1 MRSKVH
7 SPFLHNLF
15 VCCGENYQDFVVE
28 INTQIEMKIEELYEM
43 VNETVKNKK
52 IVDDGRSI
60 ITNRFRKF
68 VEEKRQ
74 GHNNKR
80 NPQYCMIRFYKEISN
95 MSQKLN
101 LPRNENS
108 TVKQS
113 DIDILKSFKTEFDY
127 YRNKDAGAVNDKR
140 LRGLFQNISKG
151 KELNDDQE
159 YLFECLLKI
168 IFPEYIDAFEEN
180 LVKKINCKS
189 WEEVAFGDRRHQEM
203 IKNILESDVKY
214 KQVHGLFNKLNEMMV
229 ENTEDIRN
237 TLIQISNLLDGIY
250 EEIYD
255 NSKVSQDEEN
265 NIIIEYDPIEEDR
278 ISELHSHIIAFMRWI
293 PMISPYKLNENVMES
308 VDNVIDQIKV
318 RVCEIIDHTDSL
330 KDSLSVYPV
339 NYQDII
345 FMKKD
350 GKELRRLL
358 LNAMYKD
365 ANICL
370 QFKSFYEEDSYKIE
384 R

>member
-159 YLFECLLKI
+159 YLFECLLK
-168 IFPEYIDAFEEN
+168 
-180 LVKKINCKS
+180 
-189 WEEVAFGDRRHQEM
+189 
-203 IKNILESDVKY
+203 
-214 KQVHGLFNKLNEMMV
+214 
-229 ENTEDIRN
+229 
-237 TLIQISNLLDGIY
+237 
-250 EEIYD
+250 
-255 NSKVSQDEEN
+255 
-265 NIIIEYDPIEEDR
+265 
-278 ISELHSHIIAFMRWI
+278 
-293 PMISPYKLNENVMES
+293 
-308 VDNVIDQIKV
+308 
-318 RVCEIIDHTDSL
+318 
-330 KDSLSVYPV
+330 
-339 NYQDII
+339 
-345 FMKKD
+345 
-350 GKELRRLL
+350 
-358 LNAMYKD
+358 
-365 ANICL
+365 
-370 QFKSFYEEDSYKIE
+370 
-384 R
+384 